1 MQYIFRM
8 IHVTELWMIISLVLS
23 LSLQVPHFSSCI
35 ASHHLRQWRWT
46 STGRVTKFGTLPFLC
61 GNKNIWFH
69 TALAKDTFLW
79 ATYIHFVFTE
89 WFSRRWRSVSKW
101 WQFHLSL
108 TLRHFYTSLTDRRT
122 DACWIFSQPKKRQQ
136 LLVGAVGGLVR

>member
-1 MQYIFRM
+1 MNDHF
-8 IHVTELWMIISLVLS
+8 LFLVLS

-35 ASHHLRQWRWT
+35 ALLHITFETVKMNVNWQSHKVWHVAL
-46 STGRVTKFGTLPFLC
+46 LC
-61 GNKNIWFH
+61 GNKNIRFH
-69 TALAKDTFLW
+69 TALAKKNTFLW

-108 TLRHFYTSLTDRRT
+108 ALRHFYTSLTALVEQMPAGSFHNWKKLTAASWFRWW
-122 DACWIFSQPKKRQQ
+122 ACLKKYKYYNS
-136 LLVGAVGGLVR
+136 